1 MPMTPDHNPPIPST
15 GRQILSLVAL
25 LALCFLTAF
34 LGAVASINAPSFYGQ
49 LTQPDW
55 APPPWLFGPVWTS
68 LYTMM
73 AVAAW
78 LVWRRGGFGAQRRPL
93 LLFLA
98 QLAFNGL
105 WSWLFFA
112 WQLGGLA
119 FADIVL
125 LWLLIGATIVTFWRT
140 SPLAGLLLVPYLAWA
155 GFAGVLNYTLWQLN
169 PQIMGG

>member
-1 MPMTPDHNPPIPST
+1 MTQ
-15 GRQILSLVAL
+15 GRNLSILSPRRQALGLVIL

-34 LGAVASINAPSFYGQ
+34 IGAVASVNAPSFYGQ
-49 LTQPDW
+49 LIQPDW
-55 APPPWLFGPVWTS
+55 APPSWLFGPVWTT
-68 LYTMM
+68 LFIMM

-78 LVWRRGGFGAQRRPL
+78 LIWRRGGFGAQRMPM

-119 FADIVL
+119 LADIAL
-125 LWLLIGATIVTFWRT
+125 LWLLIAATIVAFWRI
-140 SPLAGLLLVPYLAWA
+140 SPLAGALMVPYIAWVS
-155 GFAGVLNYTLWQLN
+155 FAGMLNYTLWQLN
-169 PQIMGG
+169 PQALGG